1 MGPAQFGPWHV
12 VTDQRGERAEQ
23 LVLVVAGARQ
33 CQAPLEVGGSLTAL
47 AALRGARQETTLQP
61 DGDFPAVSRRARG
74 AAGELAEC
82 RREASQRFV
91 ESAAPPGVDG
101 GLLVGGDGLVVVS
114 RFLEVPCDDTPVRFR
129 GVRRGN

>member
-1 MGPAQFGPWHV
+1 MFAYPS
-12 VTDQRGERAEQ
+12 RYN
-23 LVLVVAGARQ
+23 VLCMTAATIASLFMWTGA
-33 CQAPLEVGGSLTAL
+33 ASAL
-47 AALRGARQETTLQP
+47 DLYYEDFEDTTLQP
-61 DGDFPAVSRRARG
+61 NGDLPAVSYRARG

-129 GVRRGN
+129 GVRRVN